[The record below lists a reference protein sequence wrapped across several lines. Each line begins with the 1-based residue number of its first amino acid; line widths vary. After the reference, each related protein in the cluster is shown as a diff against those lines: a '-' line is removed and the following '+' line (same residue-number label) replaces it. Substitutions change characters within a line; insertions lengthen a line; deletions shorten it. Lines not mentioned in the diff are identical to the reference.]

1 MTAHLGSTLSMSY
14 SNTRLPLWEIGKII
28 GQTWRDLPEEER
40 QEYNDEYEIEK
51 QEYDRNMALY
61 KSTPAYQAYIQAKS
75 RGAAVIEDPEP
86 KGIRATDRRID
97 IQPAED
103 EEDPDDGLSIKHIA
117 HAR

>member
-1 MTAHLGSTLSMSY
+1 
-14 SNTRLPLWEIGKII
+14 
-28 GQTWRDLPEEER
+28 
-40 QEYNDEYEIEK
+40 
-51 QEYDRNMALY
+51 MAMY

-103 EEDPDDGLSIKHIA
+103 EEDPDDGLSVKHIA

>member
-1 MTAHLGSTLSMSY
+1 MSY

-28 GQTWRDLPEEER
+28 GQTWRDLPEDER

-86 KGIRATDRRID
+86 KGKVINLGSDTFGNPIF
-97 IQPAED
+97 QK
-103 EEDPDDGLSIKHIA
+103 GLQN
-117 HAR
+117 